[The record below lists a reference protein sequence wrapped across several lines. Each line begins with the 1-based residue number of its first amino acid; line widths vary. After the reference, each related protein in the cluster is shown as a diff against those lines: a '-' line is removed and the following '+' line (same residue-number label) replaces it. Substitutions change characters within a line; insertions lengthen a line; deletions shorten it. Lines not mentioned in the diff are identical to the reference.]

1 MKILVIG
8 SGGREHTLVWK
19 LKQSKKVDKIF
30 CAPGNAGISQIAKC
44 VNIKADATR
53 ALADFASRNKIQLT
67 VVGPE
72 VPLVKGIADDFKRR
86 KLKIFGPDKKAAQL
100 EGSKVW
106 SKEFM
111 RKYHVPTAPF
121 RVFSDP
127 TEAIGF
133 CKTLEFPAVIK
144 ADGLAAGKGVIIVRD
159 YKQAVATINDIMV
172 KKIFGKAGKQI
183 VIESF
188 LSGQEVSIMA
198 VCDGK
203 TILPFLPSQDH
214 KQALDGDRGP
224 NTGGMGAYCPT
235 EFTDE
240 EVMEQIQEHI
250 LGRMLAA
257 FKSAGIR
264 YKGVL
269 YAGLMLTELG
279 PRVLEF
285 NCRFG
290 DPETQAVLPLM
301 KSDLA
306 EIMMAT
312 ANEKLASFGK
322 IAWHKG
328 AAACVV
334 MASRGYPGKYSVG
347 AQISGLGGKQDQGSY
362 VFHSGTALK
371 DKKIVTAGGRVLG
384 VMGRDD
390 NLQQALNRAYRLVHR
405 IKFEGATFR
414 KDIGFRAS
422 KPIAK

>member
-1 MKILVIG
+1 MKVLVIG

-19 LKQSKKVDKIF
+19 LLQSKKVEKVF

-53 ALADFASRNKIQLT
+53 ALADFASRNKIHLT

-86 KLKIFGPDKKAAQL
+86 KLKIFGPEKKGARL

-106 SKEFM
+106 CKEFM
-111 RKYHVPTAPF
+111 RKHHVPTAPF
-121 RVFSDP
+121 RVFNDP

-133 CKTLEFPAVIK
+133 CKTLEYPSVIK
-144 ADGLAAGKGVIIVRD
+144 ADGLAAGKGVIIARD
-159 YKQAVATINDIMV
+159 FKQAVATIEDIMV
-172 KKIFGKAGKQI
+172 KKVFGAAGKEI

-188 LSGQEVSIMA
+188 MSGQEVSIMA

-235 EFTDE
+235 RFTTE
-240 EVMEQIQEHI
+240 EVMEQINEHI
-250 LGRMLAA
+250 LSRMLSA
-257 FKSAGIR
+257 FKAEGIK
-264 YKGVL
+264 YKGIL

-285 NCRFG
+285 NVRFG

-306 EIMMAT
+306 ELMMAT
-312 ANEKLASFGK
+312 ANEKLASFGQ
-322 IAWHKG
+322 IAWHPG
-328 AAACVV
+328 AAACVI
-334 MASRGYPGKYSVG
+334 MAARGYPGKYSTG
-347 AQISGLGGKQDQGSY
+347 AQISGLGGKQEPGSF
-362 VFHSGTALK
+362 VFHAGTAVK
-371 DKKIVTAGGRVLG
+371 DRRIVTAGGRVLG
-384 VMGRDD
+384 VVGKDKD
-390 NLQQALNRAYRLVHR
+390 LQQALARAYRLVHQ
-405 IKFEGATFR
+405 IKFEGASFR
-414 KDIGFRAS
+414 KDIGFRAA
-422 KPIAK
+422 KPISK